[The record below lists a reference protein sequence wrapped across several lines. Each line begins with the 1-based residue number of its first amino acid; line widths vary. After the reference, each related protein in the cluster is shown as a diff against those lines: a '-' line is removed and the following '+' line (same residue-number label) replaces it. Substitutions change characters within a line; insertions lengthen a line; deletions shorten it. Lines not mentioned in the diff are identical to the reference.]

1 MGGINVIEVAETP
14 NERQFEGF
22 EAAVTGSSCYNLN
35 LIHTENRNY
44 FLSNIFLED
53 WLGMS
58 VYRLSIGGSDYSSEP
73 YTYDDAER
81 DLNLRC
87 FSRAGLL

>member
-35 LIHTENRNY
+35 LIHTENRIIFSATY
-44 FLSNIFLED
+44 F
-53 WLGMS
+53 
-58 VYRLSIGGSDYSSEP
+58 
-73 YTYDDAER
+73 
-81 DLNLRC
+81 
-87 FSRAGLL
+87 